1 MAKKYFP
8 EVKTRVKYEGPKSDN
23 PLAFKYYNP
32 RKKVG
37 GKTMEQHL
45 KFAVCYWHTFK
56 GTGADP
62 FGGGVYDRPW
72 DHASSVED
80 MAKQTMDANFEFISK
95 LGIKYW
101 CFHDRDISPEAE
113 NIRATNKRLATVVA

>member
-1 MAKKYFP
+1 MQYFP
-8 EVKTRVKYEGPKSDN
+8 EVKGKIRYEGPKSDN

-32 RKKVG
+32 RKKIG
-37 GKTMEQHL
+37 AKTMEQHL

-72 DHASSVED
+72 DAGH
-80 MAKQTMDANFEFISK
+80 
-95 LGIKYW
+95 G
-101 CFHDRDISPEAE
+101 RDGRGAQDDG
-113 NIRATNKRLATVVA
+113 RRLRVHLETRRKVLVLS